1 MDEIRNLIDKLN
13 YYTKLYDAGTPAIT
27 DYQWDSLYFM
37 LVQLENEYK
46 IYYPDSPTQNINYQI
61 VNNLKKV
68 EHNHKMLS
76 LAKTKSID
84 DVTSFLGNNDFVA
97 MAKMDGLTCSLLYE
111 DGKLISAET
120 RGNGIIGEDVT
131 HNARVIPSIPKRIN
145 FKDRLVVDGEIICLV
160 KDFEPFA
167 EKYKNPRNFA
177 SGSIRLLD
185 AKECATRNLTF
196 VAWDLIEG
204 IEEDNF
210 VARLDFLKDLGFTIV
225 PWIQENISYAIG
237 DIQDICKKDGYPIDG
252 LVFKFNSISYGKSQ
266 GETAHHFKN
275 AIAYK
280 FYDEEYETELRG
292 IEYTMGRTG
301 ILTPVAIFKAVD
313 DGDSIIERA
322 SLHNLNI
329 MKEILGPTPYFQE
342 KVWVCKQNMIIP
354 QIVRAEKELPIFYA
368 ERDNIKM
375 LMYQP
380 PIFEI
385 PQVCPICGQ
394 PTAINESEQ
403 LYCTNPDCEGK
414 WLNKIDHFCSKKGLD
429 IKGLSKATL
438 EKLINKGWINS
449 FKDIFLLKE
458 HYTEWKSMP
467 GFGEKSVRNILN
479 SIEASKSTTLSA
491 FLSAIGIPL
500 VGKTIAKELEK
511 NGIIS
516 YEDFRQKVNE
526 KFDFTVFDGFG
537 PEINSAILNHDYS
550 MADEIIE
557 LLTFSSVELN
567 KTSSSESKLNGLVF
581 VVTGSLINFKNRE
594 ELKEFIEKNGGK
606 MTTTISSK
614 TTALINNNTNS
625 TSSKNLTAK
634 KLGVP
639 IYSENEFIDH
649 YSLKI

>member
-27 DYQWDSLYFM
+27 DYQWDNLYFM

-46 IYYPDSPTQNINYQI
+46 IYYPDSPTQSINYQI

-280 FYDEEYETELRG
+280 FYDEEYETKLLN

-301 ILTPVAIFKAVD
+301 ILTPVAIFEPVD

-329 MKEILGPTPYFQE
+329 MKEILGENPYQGQRI
-342 KVWVCKQNMIIP
+342 WVCKQNAIIP
-354 QIVRAEKELPIFYA
+354 QIVRAEKE
-368 ERDNIKM
+368 
-375 LMYQP
+375 
-380 PIFEI
+380 
-385 PQVCPICGQ
+385 
-394 PTAINESEQ
+394 
-403 LYCTNPDCEGK
+403 
-414 WLNKIDHFCSKKGLD
+414 
-429 IKGLSKATL
+429 
-438 EKLINKGWINS
+438 
-449 FKDIFLLKE
+449 
-458 HYTEWKSMP
+458 
-467 GFGEKSVRNILN
+467 
-479 SIEASKSTTLSA
+479 
-491 FLSAIGIPL
+491 
-500 VGKTIAKELEK
+500 
-511 NGIIS
+511 
-516 YEDFRQKVNE
+516 
-526 KFDFTVFDGFG
+526 
-537 PEINSAILNHDYS
+537 
-550 MADEIIE
+550 
-557 LLTFSSVELN
+557 
-567 KTSSSESKLNGLVF
+567 
-581 VVTGSLINFKNRE
+581 
-594 ELKEFIEKNGGK
+594 
-606 MTTTISSK
+606 
-614 TTALINNNTNS
+614 
-625 TSSKNLTAK
+625 
-634 KLGVP
+634 
-639 IYSENEFIDH
+639 
-649 YSLKI
+649 